1 MMQLSLADIAAA
13 TGAYGDT
20 ESSSELM
27 LAGVSTDSRTVEPG
41 QLFVCLRG
49 DRFDG
54 HAFAA
59 DAVAKG
65 ASAILAERPLPE
77 AMGMVPV
84 LVVPDSLAALGR
96 LAGFWRSRSRARVA
110 ALTGSAGKTTV
121 KELLAAALAESGAT
135 AKTRG
140 NLNNRIGAPMTMLS
154 CSGTERFWVLE
165 LGINYKGEMAE
176 LAPVVRPDLAVIHNI
191 GPAHLEGLGDLAGVA
206 REKASLLR
214 FLAPG
219 GEGVVCMDHP
229 LLWQEARTILEKPV
243 GFSCKGKDAPYTG
256 KVLGREGNL
265 TRFALDLDGEALETA
280 LPLVG
285 AHFCENVLAAAAAAH
300 RLGVTAEQIGR
311 GLARAE
317 LPTGRFHCIEAD
329 GRCVIDDSYNANP
342 LSMRASLEAAREL
355 AGERPL
361 VLVLGEMRELGPAA
375 PDEHRALGKA
385 VAATPARA
393 LFWRGGYGGNV
404 QEGLARGGFAGA
416 FASVDSEAEL
426 LSRLDGLGLAGAVVL
441 VKASRAIGLD
451 RFVAALTARRGGNA

>member
-1 MMQLSLADIAAA
+1 MMQLSLAEIAAA

-49 DRFDG
+49 ERFDG
-54 HAFAA
+54 HAFAR

-65 ASAILAERPLPE
+65 ASAVLAERPLPE
-77 AMGMVPV
+77 VMGLVPV
-84 LVVPDSLAALGR
+84 MVAPDSLAALGR
-96 LAGFWRSRSRARVA
+96 LAGFWRARTRAKVA

-140 NLNNRIGAPMTMLS
+140 NLNNRIGAPMTMLA
-154 CSGTERFWVLE
+154 CTGQERFWVLE

-176 LAPVVRPDLAVIHNI
+176 LAGVVRPDLAVIHNI

-219 GEGVVCMDHP
+219 GEAVVSMDHP
-229 LLWQEARTILEKPV
+229 LLWQEARTILERPV
-243 GFSCKGKDAPYTG
+243 GFSCRGKDAAYAG
-256 KVLGREGNL
+256 RVLGREGHL
-265 TRFALDLDGEALETA
+265 TRFGLLLAGEELEVA

-300 RLGVTAEQIGR
+300 RLGASVEQIGR

-317 LPTGRFHCIEAD
+317 LPAGRFRCVETP
-329 GRCVIDDSYNANP
+329 GGCVIDDSYNANP
-342 LSMRASLEAAREL
+342 LSMRASLDAAREL
-355 AGERPL
+355 AGGRPL
-361 VLVLGEMRELGPAA
+361 VLVLGEMRELGPSA
-375 PDEHRALGKA
+375 PAEHRALGRA
-385 VAATPARA
+385 VAASPARA
-393 LFWRGGYGGNV
+393 LFWRGGYGEDV
-404 QEGLARGGFAGA
+404 RQGLDNGGWKGVFAT
-416 FASVDSEAEL
+416 VDSEAEL
-426 LSRLDGLGLAGAVVL
+426 ASRLDRLGLEGPVIL
-441 VKASRAIGLD
+441 VKASRSLGLD
-451 RFVAALTARRGGNA
+451 RYAAALAAGRKGDA

>member
-49 DRFDG
+49 ERFDG

-59 DAVAKG
+59 GAVNKG
-65 ASAILAERPLPE
+65 ASAVLAERPLPE
-77 AMGMVPV
+77 IMGMVPV
-84 LVVPDSLAALGR
+84 MVAPDSLAALGR
-96 LAGFWRSRSRARVA
+96 LAGYWRSRAQARVA
-110 ALTGSAGKTTV
+110 AVTGSAGKTTV

-140 NLNNRIGAPMTMLS
+140 NLNNRIGAPMTILS
-154 CSGTERFWVLE
+154 CTGQERFWVLE

-176 LAPVVRPDLAVIHNI
+176 LAPVVRPDMAVIHNI

-214 FLAPG
+214 YLAPG
-219 GEGVVCMDHP
+219 GQAVVCMDHP

-256 KVLGREGNL
+256 KALGREGHL
-265 TRFALDLDGEALETA
+265 TRFALNLDGEALETV

-300 RLGVTAEQIGR
+300 RMGATADQIGR
-311 GLARAE
+311 GLARVE
-317 LPTGRFHCIEAD
+317 LPGGRFACVEATS
-329 GRCVIDDSYNANP
+329 RCVIDDSYNANP
-342 LSMRASLEAAREL
+342 LSMRASLDAARDL
-355 AGERPL
+355 AGNRPL

-375 PDEHRALGKA
+375 PAEHRALGKA
-385 VAATPARA
+385 VAASPARA
-393 LFWRGGYGGNV
+393 LFWRGGFAAQV
-404 QEGLARGGFAGA
+404 EEGLKAGGFAGT
-416 FASVDSEAEL
+416 FASVGSEPEL
-426 LSRLDGLGLAGAVVL
+426 LARLDGLGLERPVVL
-441 VKASRAIGLD
+441 VKASRAMGLD
-451 RFVAALTARRGGNA
+451 RYAAALIAPREGDA